1 MKDDGLM
8 IAHITGILKGN
19 RRTIAGILGECAA
32 SAAFLYG
39 AAIGFLTAGL
49 FVIAERRVVEQTI

>member
-1 MKDDGLM
+1 
-8 IAHITGILKGN
+8 LKGN

-32 SAAFLYG
+32 SAAFLYD
-39 AAIGFLTAGL
+39 AAIGFLAAGM